1 MIVYRI
7 MRLFL
12 FPMMLWLEIQKML
25 RKMMGKRLMKVNNAV
40 NFFIDREV
48 LLFLANFA
56 KKWGNSKFRLFN
68 EMMSLF
74 EVARLRQQ
82 FSLNLVFEV
91 NWVGFAFFTV
101 NAVLKC
107 SEPFKFFYKGGEGR
121 IFSFFRNVNCDRKA

>member
-1 MIVYRI
+1 
-7 MRLFL
+7 
-12 FPMMLWLEIQKML
+12 
-25 RKMMGKRLMKVNNAV
+25 MMGERLMKVNNAV

-56 KKWGNSKFRLFN
+56 KKCGNSKFRLFN

-91 NWVGFAFFTV
+91 N
-101 NAVLKC
+101 
-107 SEPFKFFYKGGEGR
+107 
-121 IFSFFRNVNCDRKA
+121 